1 LSRSRGWQRQVK
13 WQGERLIVMTLFARI
28 RLLIITVALLSIAV
42 AATVPAHAQKL
53 GPDGAPNPTASV
65 VDEQTLLK
73 QAPSIEGRIDIP
85 DTKAGVLIQPAGR
98 TWEYFHEVLLHRGGA
113 IVILGT
119 IALLALAYFI
129 LGKIRIAEGRSGKK
143 ILRFEAFERFSHWL
157 TAVSFVILGLT
168 GLNITFGKVL
178 LLPLIGPDAF
188 ASVSQAAKY
197 VHNFVSFSFVVGLV
211 LIMVIFFRDNLFEKV
226 DLEWIKQGG
235 GFIKNKHAPAGRFN
249 FGEKLVYWLSVA
261 DGIAVSLSG
270 FLLLFPFY
278 GTEIAEM
285 QLAQVVHAVA
295 AVLFVALILAH
306 IYIGTLGMEGAFE
319 AMGTGE
325 VDLNWAKEHH
335 DLWLAQQ
342 LANEDRRGRPSA
354 TPAE

>member
-1 LSRSRGWQRQVK
+1 LAGYVEV
-13 WQGERLIVMTLFARI
+13 GERLIVMTLPVRI
-28 RLLIITVALLSIAV
+28 RLLIVAV
-42 AATVPAHAQKL
+42 AFLSTATAAPARAQKL

-73 QAPSIEGRIDIP
+73 QAPRVEGRIDIP
-85 DTKAGVLIQPAGR
+85 DKKAAVLIQPAGR

-119 IALLALAYFI
+119 IAILGLAYMI
-129 LGKIRIAEGRSGKK
+129 LGRIRIAAGRSGRK
-143 ILRFEAFERFSHWL
+143 ILRFKAFERFSHWL
-157 TAVSFVILGLT
+157 TAVSFVVLGLT
-168 GLNITFGKVL
+168 GLNITFGKIL
-178 LLPLIGPDAF
+178 LLPFIGPDAF
-188 ASVSQAAKY
+188 SSISQAAKY
-197 VHNFVSFSFVVGLV
+197 VHNFISFSFMAGLF
-211 LIMVIFFRDNLFEKV
+211 LIIVIFFRDNLFERV
-226 DLEWIKQGG
+226 DLDWIKQGG

-249 FGEKLVYWLSVA
+249 LGEKLVYWLSLA
-261 DGIAVSLSG
+261 AGIAVSVSG
-270 FLLLFPFY
+270 VLLLFPFF
-278 GTEIAEM
+278 GTDIAQM
-285 QLAQVVHAVA
+285 QLAQVVHAVV

-342 LANEDRRGRPSA
+342 LANDDRLGRPSA